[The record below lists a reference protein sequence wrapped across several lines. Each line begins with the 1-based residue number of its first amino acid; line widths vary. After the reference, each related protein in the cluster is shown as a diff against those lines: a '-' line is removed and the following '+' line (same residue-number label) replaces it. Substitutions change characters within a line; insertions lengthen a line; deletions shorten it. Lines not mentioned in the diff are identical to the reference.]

1 MASTHE
7 DPSALNAPTRYS
19 AAQVAA
25 ALEACAR
32 EPVHIPGAI
41 QPVGC
46 LVSLDADLKRVR
58 QISANSETFLGISVA
73 AALAGEPREVLGD
86 ELLNLLDTELVKK
99 QHSSA
104 CVLTTLRE
112 VRGEQRRFHAVVY
125 HSGDAVVV
133 ELEHLMCPDG
143 HRLLDT
149 VNNWLV
155 EVGQLDDID
164 VLLDTLTQRVQE
176 LTGHER
182 VMVYRFDEKWNGRVI
197 AETRLPEAKSF
208 LDHYF
213 PASDIP
219 AQVRRLYD
227 INRVRSIPDASAP
240 AVPLVPP
247 CGPSEAV
254 PLDMSQGVL
263 RAVAPIHQEYLTNM
277 GVGASLSVAMHEE
290 GRLWGLLACHG
301 LKSRPLEA
309 DLRDALCAMVQS
321 TMPRMML
328 LHARADTR
336 LLQHIHDSNDILSDE
351 SGRLL
356 GPDGLV
362 QRHGAQWLELLDA
375 EGIAL
380 VIGKASCGLGTLP
393 AEENLVAMADWLSRF
408 QQHDSPWHTQALE
421 KTPLAPWQEGD
432 LCGLLAVALPTESTH
447 WLMLFRR
454 EQRHSRRWAGKPEDT
469 PMIRDG
475 QLILTPRR
483 SFAQWQDEVRGQ
495 SRAWRN
501 IECRAVGDL
510 AKNLAVL
517 TSNHEIAQLNERLH
531 RANRKLKNLA
541 FSDSLT
547 GCWNRYRMEQ
557 GIDAALNAAERYY
570 HPFALLLFDVDH
582 FKQFNDTHGH
592 EAGDQV
598 LVEITRALQDS
609 LRESDALGRWGGEEF
624 LVLANHC
631 ETQEATR
638 LAERLRQCVASIDL
652 GKLGRVTISIGV
664 TSWHPGDTRKRLVA
678 RADEAMYQ
686 AKENGRNRVET
697 VEASP
702 AQV

>member
-1 MASTHE
+1 MPNSHFSDAE
-7 DPSALNAPTRYS
+7 I
-19 AAQVAA
+19 AA

-41 QPVGC
+41 QPAGC
-46 LVSLDADLKRVR
+46 LVSLDADLGRVR
-58 QISANSETFLGISVA
+58 QVSANSEAFLGISVA
-73 AALAGEPREVLGD
+73 DALAGEPREVLGD
-86 ELLNLLDTELVKK
+86 ELLDLLDTELVK
-99 QHSSA
+99 QNSSA
-104 CVLTTLRE
+104 CVLTALRE
-112 VRGEQRRFHAVVY
+112 VRGERRRFHAVAY
-125 HSGDAVVV
+125 HSDDTVVV

-155 EVGQLDDID
+155 EAGQLDDID
-164 VLLDTLTQRVQE
+164 TLLDALTRRVQE

-182 VMVYRFDEKWNGRVI
+182 VMVYRFDERWNGQVI
-197 AETRLPEAKSF
+197 AETRLPEAESF

-219 AQVRRLYD
+219 AQVRQLYD
-227 INRVRSIPDASAP
+227 INRVRSIPDAPAP

-247 CGPSEAV
+247 CGPGEAA
-254 PLDMSQGVL
+254 PLDMSRGVL

-301 LKSRPLEA
+301 LTPRPLEA
-309 DLRDALCAMVQS
+309 DLRDALCALVQS

-328 LHARADTR
+328 LRARADTR
-336 LLQHIHDSNDILSDE
+336 LLQHIHDSNEILSDE

-362 QRHGAQWLELLDA
+362 QRHGAQWLDLLDA
-375 EGIAL
+375 SGIAL
-380 VIGKASCGLGTLP
+380 VTGEVSSGMGALP

-408 QQHDSPWHTQALE
+408 QRNDSPWHTQALV
-421 KTPLAPWQEGD
+421 KTPLALWQEGD

-454 EQRHSRRWAGKPEDT
+454 EQRRSRRWAGKPEDT

-495 SRAWRN
+495 SRAWRD

-531 RANRKLKNLA
+531 RANRKLKSLA
-541 FSDSLT
+541 YSDSLT
-547 GCWNRYRMEQ
+547 GTWNRYRMEQ
-557 GIDAALNAAERYY
+557 AIDAELNAAER
-570 HPFALLLFDVDH
+570 HDRPFAVLLFDIDN
-582 FKQFNDTHGH
+582 FKHFNDTHGH
-592 EAGDQV
+592 ETGDQV
-598 LVEITRALQDS
+598 LIMLCRVLQNN
-609 LRESDALGRWGGEEF
+609 LRPTDDLGRWGGEEF
-624 LVLANHC
+624 LVLASDCDPVGGMH
-631 ETQEATR
+631 
-638 LAERLRQCVASIDL
+638 LAERLRQSTEELDL
-652 GKLGRVTISIGV
+652 GNLGGVTISIGV
-664 TSWHPGDTRKRLVA
+664 ATWQPGEGRKSLVA
-678 RADEAMYQ
+678 RADEAMYR
-686 AKENGRNRVET
+686 AKEGGRNRVEQ
-697 VEASP
+697 APDSAAKAFRP
-702 AQV
+702 